1 MDLDGT
7 NLGIVP
13 FLAEEEDAGGEV
25 REGGVGGCGDQLLL
39 LPALGCSFFRP
50 ARVLLVRPPP
60 AGSVG
65 AASLIAKPKSTSV

>member
-50 ARVLLVRPPP
+50 ARAFFWFGRLRPDLSERPR
-60 AGSVG
+60 
-65 AASLIAKPKSTSV
+65 